1 MSEFLIQLL
10 VKDYK
15 KTDTPLVRECY
26 GKMAA
31 VVGIATNLV
40 LFTVKVLLG
49 MFANSVAILADAVNN
64 LSDSASSL
72 ILLIGFYL
80 SGRPA
85 DTEHP
90 YGHARM
96 EYIAGLVVSFSIV
109 LLGFQLGI
117 SSWKKMLAPEPIL
130 FSGLLAASLFAAI
143 LGKFWQSRFYQLV
156 GTRIDSV
163 ALKAASED
171 SRNDILATSAVLV
184 SALLGAYAGV
194 QIDGLMGLLVALFI
208 VYSGFKLVSDTMT
221 PLLGMAP
228 KPELINAIK
237 AKVLS
242 YEHVLGLHDLT
253 LHSYG
258 GNRCYASL
266 HCEVDAAADI
276 MESHELIDQIERDF
290 FNDMGIR
297 MVIHMDPVIAND
309 SKAKALQEKVCAML
323 KNISPLLKM
332 HDFRVVWGRNLTKV
346 IFDIEVPYD
355 YTLADEDLL
364 ALVEERLQ
372 EMNPTYHAILRIDHE
387 DVH

>member
-1 MSEFLIQLL
+1 MSNFLIQLL
-10 VKDYK
+10 VKDYE
-15 KTDTPLVRECY
+15 KTNSPLVRERY

-49 MFANSVAILADAVNN
+49 LFANSVAILADAVNN

-109 LLGFQLGI
+109 LLGFQLGV
-117 SSWKKMLAPEPIL
+117 SSWQKMLNPEPTL
-130 FSGLLAASLFAAI
+130 FNGILAASLLAAI
-143 LGKFWQSRFYQLV
+143 LGKFWQSQFYKTV

-163 ALKAASED
+163 AFKAASQD
-171 SRNDILATSAVLV
+171 SRNDILATSAVLL
-184 SALLGAYAGV
+184 SAILGAYAGL
-194 QIDGLMGLLVALFI
+194 QIDGLMGLLVALMI

-221 PLLGMAP
+221 PLLGMPP
-228 KPELINAIK
+228 KPEFVEAIK
-237 AKVLS
+237 NKVLS

-266 HCEVDAAADI
+266 HCEVDAANDV
-276 MESHELIDQIERDF
+276 MESHEMIDQIERDF
-290 FNDMGIR
+290 YDDLSIR

-309 SKAKALQEKVCAML
+309 PKANALQEKVEAML
-323 KNISPLLKM
+323 QRISPLLKM

-346 IFDIEVPYD
+346 IFDIAVPYD
-355 YTLADEDLL
+355 FSLNDEDLV

-372 EMNPTYHAILRIDHE
+372 EMNRTYHAVLRIDHE

>member
-15 KTDTPLVRECY
+15 KTNTPLVRERY

-143 LGKFWQSRFYQLV
+143 LGKFWQSRFYRLV

-194 QIDGLMGLLVALFI
+194 QIDGFMGLLVALFI
-208 VYSGFKLVSDTMT
+208 VYSGFKLINDTMT

-228 KPELINAIK
+228 KPELITTIK
-237 AKVLS
+237 EKVLS

-266 HCEVDAAADI
+266 HCEVDAANDI

-309 SKAKALQEKVCAML
+309 SKAKALQEEVCAML

-355 YTLADEDLL
+355 FTLADEDLL

-372 EMNPTYHAILRIDHE
+372 EMNPTYHAVLRIDHE

>member
-15 KTDTPLVRECY
+15 KTNTPLVRERY

-194 QIDGLMGLLVALFI
+194 QIDGFMGLLVALFI

-228 KPELINAIK
+228 KPELISTIK
-237 AKVLS
+237 EKVLS

-309 SKAKALQEKVCAML
+309 AKAKALQEKVCAML

-355 YTLADEDLL
+355 FTLADEDLL

-372 EMNPTYHAILRIDHE
+372 EMNPTYHAVLRIDHE

>member
-15 KTDTPLVRECY
+15 EVNNHLVRERY

-31 VVGIATNLV
+31 SVGIATNLV

-49 MFANSVAILADAVNN
+49 LFANSVAILADAVNN
-64 LSDSASSL
+64 LSDTASSL

-90 YGHARM
+90 YGHARL
-96 EYIAGLVVSFSIV
+96 EYIAGLIVSFLIV
-109 LLGFQLGI
+109 LLGFQLGV
-117 SSWKKMLAPEPIL
+117 SSWQKILNPEPTV
-130 FSGLLAASLFAAI
+130 FSGVLGASLFVAI
-143 LGKFWQSRFYQLV
+143 LGKFWQSRFYKTV

-163 ALKAASED
+163 AFKAASED
-171 SRNDILATSAVLV
+171 SRNDILATSAVLI
-184 SALLGAYAGV
+184 SAILGAFAGI
-194 QIDGLMGLLVALFI
+194 QIDGLMGLLVALLI
-208 VYSGFKLVSDTMT
+208 IYSGFKLVSDTMA
-221 PLLGMAP
+221 PLLGMP
-228 KPELINAIK
+228 PNPELVETIK
-237 AKVLS
+237 NKVLS

-266 HCEVDAAADI
+266 HCEVDAANDV
-276 MESHELIDQIERDF
+276 MESHEMIDQIERDF
-290 FNDMGIR
+290 YDDLSIR

-309 SKAKALQEKVCAML
+309 PKSAALQTKVGAML
-323 KNISPLLKM
+323 QKISPLLEM
-332 HDFRVVWGRNLTKV
+332 HDFRVVWGRNLTKL
-346 IFDIEVPYD
+346 IFDIAVPYD
-355 YTLADEDLL
+355 FSLTDQDLV

-372 EMNPTYHAILRIDHE
+372 EMNRSYHSVLRIDHE